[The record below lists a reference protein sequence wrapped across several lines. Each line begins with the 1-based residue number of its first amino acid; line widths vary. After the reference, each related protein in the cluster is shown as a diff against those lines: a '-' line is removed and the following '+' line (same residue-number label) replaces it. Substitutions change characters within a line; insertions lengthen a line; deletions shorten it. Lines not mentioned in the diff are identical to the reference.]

1 MIIWIKKLFKKEG
14 RPKETIQLPILPDIL
29 EVKKFALNGWNLG
42 ETHGLSHWERVERN
56 GIILSMENGAI
67 RENVNIKVVRYFAY
81 LHDKCRLNDWT
92 DLEHGVRT
100 ADMLPTIRDMILKD
114 FTDEEVALLEKAC
127 RYHTTE
133 QRTGIPTVD
142 ICFDADRLDLGRVGI
157 VPNPKLMATEQGAY
171 YAANIHLIDKFEYK
185 CIREPLRQKIVVLT
199 GAGISAESGLA
210 TFRDSNGL
218 WKQHDAKKLA
228 SVAGFEENPQA
239 VLDFYNYRRKQLL
252 EVEPN
257 HAHKMLA
264 ELEKWHDVTILT
276 QNVDNLHE
284 RAGSTHVIHLHGE
297 LTKVTSS
304 KDRLNPCCI
313 KDYPLDK
320 PICLGDKAEDG
331 SQLRPFI
338 VWFGEYVYAIEVAM
352 DYVKEAD
359 IFVVI
364 GTSLTV
370 HPAANLVEY
379 THSEVPKFIVDPN
392 PQKVPNGFIHIKET
406 ATKGVD
412 KLIEELRKL

>member
-1 MIIWIKKLFKKEG
+1 MIIWVKKLFKKEG

-29 EVKKFALNGWNLG
+29 EVKKFALNGWDLG

-257 HAHKMLA
+257 HAHKILA